1 MKFGFWC
8 SEKVNIRPFK
18 VFSYGLYCFVFLLP
32 FGVTGVKKYLKLC
45 FFFLYGE
52 EALSTIIWK
61 LTLRSDK
68 MSICKFHLQIQG
80 HSAIYSFDKTSSFLL

>member
-8 SEKVNIRPFK
+8 SEKVNIGPFK

-45 FFFLYGE
+45 FFFLYGK
-52 EALSTIIWK
+52 K
-61 LTLRSDK
+61 LYRQLFGS
-68 MSICKFHLQIQG
+68 
-80 HSAIYSFDKTSSFLL
+80 